1 MSGSSIFDQLQAEH
15 LALDEV
21 AGGEFPHPERTRV
34 IAVANQKGG
43 VGKTS
48 TAVNL
53 AAALAEG
60 GLHVLLIDAD
70 SQGNASTALGV
81 EHDEDSASIYD
92 VLVDAMPI
100 KDVVAKTR
108 FCESLWCVPA
118 TIDVAAVEI
127 ELISTAERESRLR
140 RALVDYLVSRETEVV
155 FQRRSLL
162 TMTAGPLWSALQTPS
177 RVLDRRCRFMEAR
190 PSILS
195 PSRRRSSTWPLRH
208 LRSGP
213 RR

>member
-140 RALVDYLVSRETEVV
+140 RALVDYLVSRETDGSGAARLRHHRLPAEPRHYDD
-155 FQRRSLL
+155 QRL
-162 TMTAGPLWSALQTPS
+162 
-177 RVLDRRCRFMEAR
+177 RRC
-190 PSILS
+190 
-195 PSRRRSSTWPLRH
+195 
-208 LRSGP
+208 
-213 RR
+213 